1 MVHNSP
7 FRAKQKE
14 LFDFYNYLCLNMYDL
29 EMIGEKTGAYSQI
42 PILWDEAST
51 LPEQLNAAY
60 MLEDY
65 IYKNPH
71 LEQIQNNVR
80 RVKLIKHKDE
90 VDKPWTRSN
99 LYMKEKLTEMLN
111 TDN

>member
-1 MVHNSP
+1 
-7 FRAKQKE
+7 
-14 LFDFYNYLCLNMYDL
+14 
-29 EMIGEKTGAYSQI
+29 
-42 PILWDEAST
+42 
-51 LPEQLNAAY
+51 